1 MARPRAKTLT
11 GVELDIM
18 QVVWAKG
25 EVATEDI
32 QAARRAQG
40 GELSDGAARRML
52 AILVEKGY
60 LARRRAGRGFLYR
73 ATVGREQATGKLAG
87 ELLKRAFG
95 GNAANMVA
103 ALMDARAVRDEDIG
117 QIERLIADRKRE
129 GER

>member
-52 AILVEKGY
+52 AILVAKGY
-60 LARRRAGRGFLYR
+60 LARRRAGRAFLYR
-73 ATVGREQATGKLAG
+73 ATVGRKQATGKLAG
-87 ELLKRAFG
+87 ELLTRAFG

-103 ALMDARAVRDEDIG
+103 ALMDARAVRDEDIDR
-117 QIERLIADRKRE
+117 IEQLIADRKRE
-129 GER
+129 EQR